1 MVRSF
6 DHGSEQEPGF
16 AWIAAQ
22 RAGSKNLAQPGSQP
36 DNELWLNY
44 YGRLGSLRSFSFG
57 EVVGKSSQPKG
68 YFKGENVFVGSLPGV
83 KYGQEITDEYRFPYS
98 RWTQER
104 ISGVA
109 IAATAFANLMRGD
122 SLRYLGYQN
131 QGAHLILLFAGAAL
145 FGCGLVWLRPWWAV
159 GASTASAV
167 AIAWFSCIWVWKSH
181 VWLNWMLISGM
192 QIPATGWSGWSVN
205 RR

>member
-1 MVRSF
+1 M
-6 DHGSEQEPGF
+6 
-16 AWIAAQ
+16 
-22 RAGSKNLAQPGSQP
+22 
-36 DNELWLNY
+36 
-44 YGRLGSLRSFSFG
+44 
-57 EVVGKSSQPKG
+57 
-68 YFKGENVFVGSLPGV
+68 
-83 KYGQEITDEYRFPYS
+83 
-98 RWTQER
+98 
-104 ISGVA
+104 A

-192 QIPATGWSGWSVN
+192 QIPVSLAWSLFSHTRTLRKEKDYLEQTLTRTLQQVEETRKEQEQDQASFSN
-205 RR
+205 